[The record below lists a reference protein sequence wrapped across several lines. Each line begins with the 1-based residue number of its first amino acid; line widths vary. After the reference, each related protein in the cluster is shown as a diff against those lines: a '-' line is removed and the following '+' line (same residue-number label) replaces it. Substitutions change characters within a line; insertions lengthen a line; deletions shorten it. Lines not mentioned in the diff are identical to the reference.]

1 MPTSLRRITL
11 IIHAL
16 SGGGA
21 ERQITSLAN
30 HLSRLGH
37 LCTLITLDS
46 IASDRYDV
54 DSSVARVG
62 LNTMKE
68 SGSILVAIAENRR
81 RIGVVRNAIRQS
93 EPDTVI
99 SFCDKMNIIA
109 LAACRTLSI
118 PIIIS
123 ERSDPRRQKLGWFWE
138 AGRRWYYPTAS
149 ACVVQTSGVAEYLRP
164 ILGPSVP
171 IEIIASAIESPLKGF
186 HEREYF
192 DNGVSQLLFVG
203 RLSQE
208 KGADRLIKVWATMAG
223 KYPSWKLAIAGEGP
237 LESSLRQ
244 LCVDLEIQSRVDFLG
259 WQNDVWPLLAESQ
272 AFVLPS
278 LYEGFP
284 GAILEA
290 MYAGLPV
297 VANDCSESIGQ
308 IIQHEQSGLIAQNNP
323 SSLSIELERLL
334 SDPCL
339 RDRLGTAARRVATH
353 YLWSEKIEDWNR
365 LIEQVIRKV
374 T

>member
-1 MPTSLRRITL
+1 MRRITL
-11 IIHAL
+11 LIHAL

-37 LCTLITLDS
+37 RCTLITLDNT
-46 IASDRYDV
+46 ASDRYVV
-54 DSSVARVG
+54 DSSATRVG
-62 LNTMKE
+62 LNAMKQ
-68 SGSILVAIAENRR
+68 SGSIFGAITENRK
-81 RIGVVRNAIRQS
+81 RIAAVREAIRQS
-93 EPDTVI
+93 EPDCVV
-99 SFCDKMNIIA
+99 SFCDKMNVIA
-109 LAACRTLSI
+109 LAACRPLSI

-123 ERSDPRRQKLGWFWE
+123 ERSDPRRQTLGWFWE

-149 ACVVQTSGVAEYLRP
+149 ACVVQTRGVAEYLRP
-164 ILGPSVP
+164 ILGQNKP
-171 IEIIASAIESPLKGF
+171 IEIIASAIESPLKEF
-186 HEREYF
+186 SEREYF
-192 DNGVSQLLFVG
+192 DSGPSRLLYVG
-203 RLSQE
+203 RLSPE
-208 KGADRLIKVWATMAG
+208 KGVDRLIKVWATIAG

-259 WQNDVWPLLAESQ
+259 WQSDVWPLLADSQ

-284 GAILEA
+284 GALLEA

-297 VANDCSESIGQ
+297 VANNCSESIGQ
-308 IIQHEQSGLIAQNNP
+308 IIHHEQSGLIAQNSP
-323 SSLSIELERLL
+323 SSLSFEIERLL
-334 SDPCL
+334 SYPAL
-339 RDRLGTAARRVATH
+339 RARLGVAARRVATH

-365 LIEQVIRKV
+365 LIEQVIPNY
-374 T
+374 